1 MTMLGFS
8 ANPDPRWQHGYDEW
22 VDPKFYQNEATSYIE
37 VDVDPS
43 ETLGDLTRRVFG
55 TNTEVGR
62 QRILDATNGVVRG
75 KIRIPK

>member
-1 MTMLGFS
+1 MTILGVTH
-8 ANPDPRWQHGYDEW
+8 NPDPRWQHGYDEW
-22 VDPKFYQNEATSYIE
+22 RDPQFYTNPAVEFIE
-37 VDVDPS
+37 VDVAPDES
-43 ETLGDLTRRVFG
+43 LGELTRRVFG

>member
-1 MTMLGFS
+1 MTILGVTS
-8 ANPDPRWQHGYDEW
+8 NPDPRWQHGFDEW
-22 VDPKFYQNEATSYIE
+22 RDPQFYTNPAEGYIE
-37 VDVDPS
+37 VDVDPG
-43 ETLGDLTRRVFG
+43 ENLGDLTRRVFG